1 MGEGTPLSLARV
13 NGSKFASQRGKD
25 RFWILFLV
33 RIVGG
38 RKMDIEIK
46 DKIIPVCE
54 SLKKMLAL
62 AFDGFRRPA
71 EKSLIDVEEVKD
83 KVHHYSSELTSFIIS
98 KSPSTERGKEWAK
111 PYLSIASSL
120 DRMAYNIEGILG
132 RLGVKSQNHILFSD
146 QAVKEVNDVFQEAM
160 RLLENLPNLI
170 TTESKVLAQRIGEEG
185 RVILKI
191 ANGYSEVH
199 EERLIQGICVP
210 KSSPIYLGMIESLE
224 GVIVHIL
231 EVSGK
236 IVSLSSKPEPRI
248 SSVDP

>member
-1 MGEGTPLSLARV
+1 MFQSIQG
-13 NGSKFASQRGKD
+13 GKE
-25 RFWILFLV
+25 
-33 RIVGG
+33 
-38 RKMDIEIK
+38 MEIEITQK
-46 DKIIPVCE
+46 VIVVCE

-62 AFDGFRRPA
+62 AFDGFRRPTERSSKEA
-71 EKSLIDVEEVKD
+71 EEVKD
-83 KVHHYSSELTSFIIS
+83 KLHQYSSELTSFIIS
-98 KSPSTERGKEWAK
+98 KSPSTEKGREWAK

-160 RLLENLPNLI
+160 KLLENLPNFI
-170 TTESKVLAQRIGEEG
+170 TTGNKLLAQRIGEEG
-185 RVILKI
+185 RAILKI

-210 KSSPIYLGMIESLE
+210 KSSPIYLGMIESLK

-236 IVSLSSKPEPRI
+236 IVSLSSKPEPRM

>member
-1 MGEGTPLSLARV
+1 
-13 NGSKFASQRGKD
+13 
-25 RFWILFLV
+25 
-33 RIVGG
+33 
-38 RKMDIEIK
+38 MDKEIK
-46 DKIIPVCE
+46 EKIVPVCE
-54 SLKKMLAL
+54 SLKEMLAL
-62 AFDGFRRPA
+62 AFDGFRKTTD
-71 EKSLIDVEEVKD
+71 ESFKDGEEVKD
-83 KVHHYSSELTSFIIS
+83 KLHHYSSELTSFIIS
-98 KSPSTERGKEWAK
+98 KSPSAERGREWAK

-132 RLGVKSQNHILFSD
+132 RLGIKSQKHILFSD

-170 TTESKVLAQRIGEEG
+170 ATENKVLAQRIGEEG

-210 KSSPIYLGMIESLE
+210 RSSPIYLGMIESLK

-236 IVSLSSKPEPRI
+236 IVSLSPKPEARI

>member
-1 MGEGTPLSLARV
+1 
-13 NGSKFASQRGKD
+13 
-25 RFWILFLV
+25 
-33 RIVGG
+33 
-38 RKMDIEIK
+38 MDIEIRE
-46 DKIIPVCE
+46 KIIAVCE
-54 SLKKMLAL
+54 NLKKMLAL
-62 AFDGFRRPA
+62 AFDGFRKPA
-71 EKSLIDVEEVKD
+71 EGSFRNAEEVRD
-83 KVHHYSSELTSFIIS
+83 KLHHYSSELTSFIIS
-98 KSPSTERGKEWAK
+98 KSPSSEKGKEWAK

-132 RLGVKSQNHILFSD
+132 RLGIKSQNHVLFSD

-160 RLLENLPNLI
+160 RLLENLLNLI
-170 TTESKVLAQRIGEEG
+170 NTENKPLAQRIGEEG
-185 RVILKI
+185 RVMLKI

-210 KSSPIYLGMIESLE
+210 KSSPIYLGIIESLK

-236 IVSLSSKPEPRI
+236 IVSVSSKAEPRV

>member
-1 MGEGTPLSLARV
+1 MDPEI
-13 NGSKFASQRGKD
+13 RGKM
-25 RFWILFLV
+25 I
-33 RIVGG
+33 G
-38 RKMDIEIK
+38 
-46 DKIIPVCE
+46 VCE
-54 SLKKMLAL
+54 NLKKMLAL
-62 AFDGFRRPA
+62 AFDGFRSPT
-71 EKSLIDVEEVKD
+71 EKAFKDADEVKD
-83 KVHHYSSELTSFIIS
+83 KLHHYSAELTSFIIS
-98 KSPSTERGKEWAK
+98 KSPSAEKGREWAK

-120 DRMAYNIEGILG
+120 DRMAYNIEGVLS
-132 RLGVKSQNHILFSD
+132 RLGMKVENHILFSD

-170 TTESKVLAQRIGEEG
+170 TTENKLLAQRMGEEG

-191 ANGYSEVH
+191 ANGYSEIH

-236 IVSLSSKPEPRI
+236 IVSLLPKPEKGI
-248 SSVDP
+248 MSVDL